1 MQSYEKRHERLIGG
15 PESYLNI
22 KKTESDLELHDF
34 IDSDPLMKAKSQIE
48 KLATKGILPMKIF
61 LMPTLKQILDKTI
74 C

>member
-15 PESYLNI
+15 PESYLNN

-48 KLATKGILPMKIF
+48 KLAPKGTLFPDADF
-61 LMPTLKQILDKTI
+61 LNANLKTDS
-74 C
+74 